1 MQDAL
6 SQDMFNLGGI
16 SSSRCNGH
24 IPVSSAGKAPKRDR
38 KGCKKGKIEAIMKNN
53 LVSSKARVRLQT
65 AAVVKKL
72 KPVQSVS
79 NHIIKPGTV
88 IKSEYIDSDD
98 PYTFTETEPQ
108 VLSLYPGGN
117 NLTLSR
123 KLVPLVSNRSNQL
136 VVNKSGVNMVC
147 MDRNSDMG
155 KVKTLA
161 ERLTTQGGQTIEL
174 PSRPF
179 IKVNKVVQNLE
190 GSSKTM
196 NRLQADIARNKI
208 MGKRKKMVV
217 NNQSGSVWG
226 ERDVKTEPNGHANS
240 PVFANVSIPAKR
252 THRQT
257 TWQRERK
264 SRHEALQRIQQ
275 TQQRAWDLTHDLYP
289 LGLELSDSEGEGEK
303 DEDGRGVFQRHWF
316 MGCVSGG
323 GGGRE
328 ARLAQVAGELR
339 RRVCQVWRGLERSR
353 FPQPELVSSVLDAAQ
368 SHPVS
373 TALLLHPRLKFPSK
387 QSRAKV
393 SMLAPQK
400 CSLDCDQIALP
411 CTRHCAQH
419 IMYNVDQL
427 LFQHCT
433 AKFTDNTQ
441 CCAPVFD
448 ITHHHPLC
456 PKHAS
461 AYDNVMKAH
470 SEGKPKK
477 SQRKKSKPAAL
488 TRSTKRGKKKKKP
501 RPSTS
506 SDFTEVEM
514 PEIEIKTEVEQ
525 ILVDESGTCIN
536 NMDQI
541 MLHSS
546 PGSEVFLTDAAPL
559 PQGEVQVQLEDA
571 VEVVSDE
578 VLAIASMDP
587 TELVTQ
593 ASRLLEEHDIT
604 SMLNQIP
611 ADAFTDIF
619 LDKNG
624 EYEPTREQT
633 EGLERALE
641 EVDKE
646 VRSLERMTRSLPL
659 PCLPIDPINLLDD
672 VGGYVTYPNGFTSV
686 AQASDLRHT

>member
-289 LGLELSDSEGEGEK
+289 LGKLIPLTAVLCDFTNMGRDTLEHSSEIRDVL
-303 DEDGRGVFQRHWF
+303 DEY
-316 MGCVSGG
+316 
-323 GGGRE
+323 
-328 ARLAQVAGELR
+328 
-339 RRVCQVWRGLERSR
+339 
-353 FPQPELVSSVLDAAQ
+353 VSSENDASDIEADIPLDI
-368 SHPVS
+368 
-373 TALLLHPRLKFPSK
+373 
-387 QSRAKV
+387 
-393 SMLAPQK
+393 
-400 CSLDCDQIALP
+400 SLRD
-411 CTRHCAQH
+411 
-419 IMYNVDQL
+419 
-427 LFQHCT
+427 F
-433 AKFTDNTQ
+433 
-441 CCAPVFD
+441 
-448 ITHHHPLC
+448 
-456 PKHAS
+456 
-461 AYDNVMKAH
+461 
-470 SEGKPKK
+470 
-477 SQRKKSKPAAL
+477 
-488 TRSTKRGKKKKKP
+488 
-501 RPSTS
+501 S
-506 SDFTEVEM
+506 SG
-514 PEIEIKTEVEQ
+514 
-525 ILVDESGTCIN
+525 SG
-536 NMDQI
+536 
-541 MLHSS
+541 
-546 PGSEVFLTDAAPL
+546 E
-559 PQGEVQVQLEDA
+559 
-571 VEVVSDE
+571 
-578 VLAIASMDP
+578 
-587 TELVTQ
+587 
-593 ASRLLEEHDIT
+593 
-604 SMLNQIP
+604 
-611 ADAFTDIF
+611 
-619 LDKNG
+619 
-624 EYEPTREQT
+624 EYEP
-633 EGLERALE
+633 
-641 EVDKE
+641 
-646 VRSLERMTRSLPL
+646 
-659 PCLPIDPINLLDD
+659 DPNEL
-672 VGGYVTYPNGFTSV
+672 S
-686 AQASDLRHT
+686 S